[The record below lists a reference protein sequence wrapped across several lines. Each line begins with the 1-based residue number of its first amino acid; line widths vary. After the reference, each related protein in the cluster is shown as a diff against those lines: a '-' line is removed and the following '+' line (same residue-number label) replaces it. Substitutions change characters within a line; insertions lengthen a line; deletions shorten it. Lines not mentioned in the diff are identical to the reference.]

1 MHQEQLFPLIRSKVK
16 KLINGYLHTKEL
28 EDMEHYIVPNS
39 LNDNQGILGAIQLG
53 RLAVEE

>member
-1 MHQEQLFPLIRSKVK
+1 
-16 KLINGYLHTKEL
+16 
-28 EDMEHYIVPNS
+28 MEHYIVPNS